1 MDSLHSQRQIRACP
15 YLDIQPSFNEKPGT
29 AQYVRCRAFVLP
41 AHFPNLLDVQRLKP
55 GNGDGCAENGLVRL
69 RVIQRTPERDHIVFQ
84 DSNSSRRRPSL
95 LLAINGSEYTS
106 LHVLTTRLHCT
117 KSCTEPE
124 LQMQADLAPR
134 TMDLSTFY
142 RLRNLLSATPR
153 WCSPRPRCS

>member
-1 MDSLHSQRQIRACP
+1 MPCIHSDRLERALSRHSAAPQRKARRRTVRAM
-15 YLDIQPSFNEKPGT
+15 PGFCAAST
-29 AQYVRCRAFVLP
+29 FS
-41 AHFPNLLDVQRLKP
+41 NLLDVQRLKP

-69 RVIQRTPERDHIVFQ
+69 RVIQRTPEHDHIVFQ
-84 DSNSSRRRPSL
+84 DSNSSRWRPSL